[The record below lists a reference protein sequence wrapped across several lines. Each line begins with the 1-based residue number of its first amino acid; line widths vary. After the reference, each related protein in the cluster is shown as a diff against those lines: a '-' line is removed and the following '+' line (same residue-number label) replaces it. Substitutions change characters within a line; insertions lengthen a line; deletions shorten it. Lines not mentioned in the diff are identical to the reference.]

1 MFSSWMVKAYALHLE
16 MRNSLRRSILQAA
29 FWEISRNCTEIPKTM
44 QKEMVS
50 ELSMEER
57 RDFPF
62 KSLRY
67 FRIKGSL
74 VTQSVHS
81 RTKKSK
87 FPGAETLPLLL
98 TSAKA

>member
-1 MFSSWMVKAYALHLE
+1 MS
-16 MRNSLRRSILQAA
+16 
-29 FWEISRNCTEIPKTM
+29 KTM

-50 ELSMEER
+50 GWSMEER
-57 RDFPF
+57 RAFPF

-67 FRIKGSL
+67 FRIKERL
-74 VTQSVHS
+74 VTQAVHS

-87 FPGAETLPLLL
+87 FPGTETLPLLL